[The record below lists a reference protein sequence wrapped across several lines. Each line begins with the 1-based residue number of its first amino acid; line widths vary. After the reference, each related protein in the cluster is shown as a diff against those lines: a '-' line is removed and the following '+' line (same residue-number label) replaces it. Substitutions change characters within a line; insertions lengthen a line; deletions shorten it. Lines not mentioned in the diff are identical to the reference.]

1 LTWIIIDFPKNLN
14 NSKNI
19 IAHGDI
25 MCTVGGP
32 MADIKMKKLK
42 TKRYRCI
49 DCGNEFKGI
58 GKRVICP
65 TCQSDNVEEV
75 A

>member
-1 LTWIIIDFPKNLN
+1 
-14 NSKNI
+14 
-19 IAHGDI
+19 

-42 TKRYRCI
+42 TKRYRCL

-58 GKRVICP
+58 GKKVVCP
-65 TCQSDNVEEV
+65 TCQSENVEELN
-75 A
+75 

>member
-1 LTWIIIDFPKNLN
+1 MTWIIIDFPKNLN

-19 IAHGDI
+19 IVHGDI

>member
-1 LTWIIIDFPKNLN
+1 
-14 NSKNI
+14 
-19 IAHGDI
+19 

-42 TKRYRCI
+42 TKRCKCL

-58 GKRVICP
+58 GKRVVCP
-65 TCQSDNVEEV
+65 SCQSDNVECSE
-75 A
+75 

>member
-1 LTWIIIDFPKNLN
+1 
-14 NSKNI
+14 
-19 IAHGDI
+19 
-25 MCTVGGP
+25 

-49 DCGNEFKGI
+49 DCGNVFKGI

>member
-1 LTWIIIDFPKNLN
+1 MTKNL
-14 NSKNI
+14 I
-19 IAHGDI
+19 GDV

-42 TKRYRCI
+42 TKRCKCL

-58 GKRVICP
+58 GKRVVCP
-65 TCQSDNVEEV
+65 SCQSDNVECAE
-75 A
+75 